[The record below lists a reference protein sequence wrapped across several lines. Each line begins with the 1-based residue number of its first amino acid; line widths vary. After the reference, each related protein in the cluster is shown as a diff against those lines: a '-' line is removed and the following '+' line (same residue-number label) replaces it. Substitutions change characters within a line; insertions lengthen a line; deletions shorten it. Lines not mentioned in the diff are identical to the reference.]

1 MFTSKRQGGGGIGRV
16 GCCER
21 EKKAMAMVV
30 MQASGIGIRA
40 ILTSMILKPFL
51 CVVVVVSGAQTA
63 GDG

>member
-1 MFTSKRQGGGGIGRV
+1 
-16 GCCER
+16 
-21 EKKAMAMVV
+21 MAMVV